1 MGSRLPFT
9 ILVLW
14 KSEKS
19 PISGRSSYPKS
30 PSLVQLF
37 NSTVILHQIESSLT
51 IGSTSE
57 TIHRHIFSPFLTGNR
72 ACVTFTVT
80 WSSGG
85 RLISHLNKQTVFLPR
100 YRQMGWKGKLT
111 WLWPSQLPT
120 AVWEAQSANLW
131 TPTQGSPTQHRMM
144 VQKVWSCRSAFA
156 LGLCF
161 CFYEIAIVSSP
172 VDLRGVPLMV
182 WTGGRFM
189 VRQRGP
195 KQPPLLNLST
205 SSQAAAFPQEVPT
218 CLCGDWEIIL
228 GFICGGFEKANS
240 KLCKMTLGDSNLQQM
255 SQLFSVWL
263 TRELSEIINAYM
275 CLQHKL
281 YSDTIFL
288 GFPCPD
294 VLHVCFA
301 LKW

>member
-14 KSEKS
+14 KSNKS
-19 PISGRSSYPKS
+19 PISGRSNCPKS

-37 NSTVILHQIESSLT
+37 KSTVILHQIESSLT

-85 RLISHLNKQTVFLPR
+85 RLISHLNKQTVFLPW

-144 VQKVWSCRSAFA
+144 AQKVWSCRSAFA
-156 LGLCF
+156 LGL

-182 WTGGRFM
+182 WTGGVHCSTHGKAERT
-189 VRQRGP
+189 QTASSA
-195 KQPPLLNLST
+195 KPLHLLAVCSI
-205 SSQAAAFPQEVPT
+205 SP
-218 CLCGDWEIIL
+218 
-228 GFICGGFEKANS
+228 GGSHLPLWGLRDNSGLYLWWIWKS
-240 KLCKMTLGDSNLQQM
+240 KLQT
-255 SQLFSVWL
+255 V
-263 TRELSEIINAYM
+263 
-275 CLQHKL
+275 
-281 YSDTIFL
+281 
-288 GFPCPD
+288 
-294 VLHVCFA
+294 
-301 LKW
+301 